1 MNKENLSGR
10 VEKDLLEKVRKKFPG
25 ANKTES
31 YRAAFL
37 AALDCNT
44 REHVSTVGL
53 EESVTQRLEALEEKC
68 NTVGHTSPKG
78 LGDIVTQT
86 EVIQILDVRE
96 KALTQ
101 EIDKLKEGMRVLN
114 DNLKKVSSSAS
125 PKEAHETT
133 PSNVEERLNELQHNI
148 DTLSGLILNV

>member
-10 VEKDLLEKVRKKFPG
+10 VEKDLLEKVREKFPG

-53 EESVTQRLEALEEKC
+53 EKSVTQRLEALEEKC
-68 NTVGHTSPKG
+68 NTVGHTPPKG

-101 EIDKLKEGMRVLN
+101 EIDKLKEGMKVLN
-114 DNLKKVSSSAS
+114 DNIKKVSSS
-125 PKEAHETT
+125 
-133 PSNVEERLNELQHNI
+133 SNVEERLNELQHNI
-148 DTLSGLILNV
+148 DTLSGMILNV

>member
-10 VEKDLLEKVRKKFPG
+10 VEKDLLEKVREKFPG

-86 EVIQILDVRE
+86 EVIQMLDVRE

-114 DNLKKVSSSAS
+114 DNLKKSSSS
-125 PKEAHETT
+125 
-133 PSNVEERLNELQHNI
+133 SNVEERLNELQHNI
-148 DTLSGLILNV
+148 DTLSGMILNV

>member
-10 VEKDLLEKVRKKFPG
+10 VEKDLLEKVREKFPG

-37 AALDCNT
+37 AALECNT

-101 EIDKLKEGMRVLN
+101 EIDKLKEGMKVLN
-114 DNLKKVSSSAS
+114 DNIKKVSS
-125 PKEAHETT
+125 
-133 PSNVEERLNELQHNI
+133 PSNVEERLDELQHNI
-148 DTLSGLILNV
+148 DTLSGMILNV